1 MVPPKKVQLK
11 DGIGQNCGLTSRCSF
26 QTAVTSL
33 DKSCRAVM
41 CKNVTKQCN
50 VLN

>member
-1 MVPPKKVQLK
+1 MVPQKKVKLK

-33 DKSCRAVM
+33 DKSSDVRKYDQAV
-41 CKNVTKQCN
+41 QC
-50 VLN
+50 VELM